1 MGTQN
6 STPFAAGLR
15 RTSLSHGILAA
26 LFVMLLAGQALALI
40 RVGRGNDPVPD
51 NNWPAGSVELT
62 NLKTRVGWWEGP
74 PFGGGQWTFLYRGD
88 AKALQEA
95 IDLFAKIRAPRLD
108 VFIHDGGPV
117 ENGFLKDEKDPKAST
132 RVDWSFTVWDPRS
145 WNQLYNNPSSRFSA
159 DDPNGGF
166 RKGVDPPRMD
176 LFAGGKGIDLSAIKM
191 PAGVTVTDERASAA
205 GIAGGSAVIAD
216 FYDMETSKPVAGA
229 QIILRKSKGR
239 NEYETA
245 ATGTADEK
253 GHLLLKSVPAGSY
266 EVVASADGYVPRMV
280 GYAEFRGD
288 TLKRFTIEFA
298 APAQIDGTVSDTKGK
313 PIAGVNVRADTVM
326 ASNGRGYLLTEQK
339 LVTTDENGHFVITG
353 LPRGS
358 VQLFTY
364 GKTYAPLDVLAAHAV
379 PSQNVALRMTAT
391 GKIKGKVYTKEATAF
406 QGSVMANPPKDP
418 IGKWGGGMRVAPDG
432 SYQFDDVPPGEYVLT
447 TDGTPMPGTLIK
459 VEAGKTTEKDL
470 VGR

>member
-1 MGTQN
+1 MNAQ
-6 STPFAAGLR
+6 SFAASC
-15 RTSLSHGILAA
+15 TSLSHFTLALILM
-26 LFVMLLAGQALALI
+26 MLLAGQAPALI
-40 RVGRGNDPVPD
+40 IVGKGNDPVPD
-51 NNWPAGSVELT
+51 NNWPAGSLELA

-74 PFGGGQWTFLYRGD
+74 PFGGGQHCFLYRGD

-95 IDLFAKIRAPRLD
+95 LDLFAKIRAPRLD
-108 VFIHDGGPV
+108 VFVHDGGPS
-117 ENGFLKDEKDPKAST
+117 ESGFLKDEKDPKAST
-132 RVDWSFTVWDPRS
+132 RVDWSFTVWNPAS
-145 WNQLYNNPSSRFSA
+145 WNQLYNKPSSRFSA

-166 RKGVDPPRMD
+166 HKGVEPPRMD
-176 LFAGGKGIDLSAIKM
+176 LFVGGNGIDLASIKM

-216 FYDMETSKPVAGA
+216 LYDMETSKPVAGA
-229 QIILRKSKGR
+229 QIVVRKSKGQ
-239 NEYETA
+239 NAYETA

-266 EVVASADGYVPRMV
+266 EIVASADGYVPRMV

-288 TLKRFTIEFA
+288 TLKRYTVELA
-298 APAQIDGTVSDTKGK
+298 APARIEGTVADTRGK

-326 ASNGRGYLLTEQK
+326 ASNGRGYPMTERK
-339 LVTTDENGHFVITG
+339 LVTTDENGRFVIEG

-379 PSQNVALRMTAT
+379 PSHDVALRMTAT

-406 QGSVMANPPKDP
+406 SGSVSANPPKDP

-447 TDGTPMPGTLIK
+447 TDGRQMPGTLITVK
-459 VEAGKTTEKDL
+459 AGETTEKDL